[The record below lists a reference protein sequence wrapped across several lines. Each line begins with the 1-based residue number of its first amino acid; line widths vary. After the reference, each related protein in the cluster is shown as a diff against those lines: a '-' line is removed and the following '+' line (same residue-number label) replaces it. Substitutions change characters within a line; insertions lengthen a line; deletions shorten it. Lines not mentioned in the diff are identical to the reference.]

1 MKGDYILS
9 EVLKDKENLEEE
21 LEIIISDDEDEAE
34 GQLRLFDIS
43 DIL

>member
-1 MKGDYILS
+1 MKGDCTLS
-9 EVLKDKENLEEE
+9 EVIKDKDE